1 MNIIRKLRSVTKPRS
16 DGSRVMFEIEVAGQ
30 PVACAI
36 SSGALQ
42 ELSGC
47 RHIASGDLLRRFTAG
62 RSQIEEI
69 AASIFA
75 IRPESVTGTLHVW
88 ADDIDDPPSA
98 PTGARQ
104 TAEVRA

>member
-36 SSGALQ
+36 SRGALQ

-47 RHIASGDLLRRFTAG
+47 HRIASGDLLRRFAAG
-62 RSQIEEI
+62 RDRIEEI
-69 AASIFA
+69 AAGIFA
-75 IRPESVTGTLHVW
+75 VRPESVTGTLHVW
-88 ADDIDDPPSA
+88 ADDIDDPPPP
-98 PTGARQ
+98 PTVARQ
-104 TAEVRA
+104 AAEVRA